1 MSLASAH
8 RFRFVCTLLTVAMVC
23 CQAAAGTTVS
33 CLNLGNCCA
42 EAGSTRNSCCRTAHR
57 DSGSTGVNCCCQRD
71 HKRCQV
77 ACACGEH
84 APRPA
89 IPHRSQS
96 EVQPRQFA
104 ADADITCRPPLLSC
118 SRSGLFMV
126 ASSAGLNPRAGV
138 NAMLC
143 VWLI

>member
-23 CQAAAGTTVS
+23 CQAAAGTTIS
-33 CLNLGNCCA
+33 CLNLDNYCA
-42 EAGSTRNSCCRTAHR
+42 EAGSFRNSCCRTAHR
-57 DSGSTGVNCCCQRD
+57 DSVSTGVSCCCQRD

-77 ACACGEH
+77 ACTCAEQ

-89 IPHRSQS
+89 IPSRSQS
-96 EVQPRQFA
+96 EVEARQFA
-104 ADADITCRPPLLSC
+104 ADADITCRQPHLSS

-126 ASSAGLNPRAGV
+126 ASSAGVNPRAGV

-143 VWLI
+143 VWRI